1 MNAANPF
8 GKIRARDSIA
18 TNCPDVGWR
27 YNRRSVA
34 LVSAS
39 VAASPI
45 RLRNTTAGTG
55 P

>member
-18 TNCPDVGWR
+18 TNCPEVGWR

-34 LVSAS
+34 FTSAS
-39 VAASPI
+39 ATASPVS
-45 RLRNTTAGTG
+45 RQANAAGMG